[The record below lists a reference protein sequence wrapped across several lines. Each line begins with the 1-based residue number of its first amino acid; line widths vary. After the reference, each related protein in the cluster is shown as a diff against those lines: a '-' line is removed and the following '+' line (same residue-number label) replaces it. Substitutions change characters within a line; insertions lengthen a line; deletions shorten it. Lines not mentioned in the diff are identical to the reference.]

1 MQHGFKRLSVSGYII
16 FNIKCDVKI
25 CCVCY
30 VSHTIIN

>member
-16 FNIKCDVKI
+16 FNIKCDANI
-25 CCVCY
+25 YGVCY